1 MNKTVFMN
9 VCNDVK
15 ELTMYGIEG
24 IIWILEESE
33 KILGDIDVD
42 KLIMDE

>member
-15 ELTMYGIEG
+15 ELVIYGIKG
-24 IIWILEESE
+24 IIWILKESK
-33 KILGDIDVD
+33 KILEDINID
-42 KLIMDE
+42 KLIMDK